1 MDETPGGHPVNAP
14 AQSLLSFQDYL
25 DMEARTGIKH
35 EFWHGQ
41 AFAMGGGSVNH
52 GRLQFNLSGLIHAR
66 LAKSPCEGVSPDVRV
81 AIEGAG
87 LYTYPD
93 LTIICGG
100 ADVDE
105 HESVRNPT
113 LIAEVLSPSTEAYD
127 RGAKFEMYRQL
138 PSLRHYLLV
147 SQDRKLVQ
155 LFTRQEEGAWT
166 FQSFGDDRDV
176 VPLPFIG
183 VEVGLAELYRNIVLP
198 PPTLRAA
205 TRDLP

>member
-1 MDETPGGHPVNAP
+1 MDETPGGHPVNAH

-52 GRLQFNLSGLIHAR
+52 GRLQFNLSGILYAQLR
-66 LAKSPCEGVSPDVRV
+66 GSPYLGLSPDARV
-81 AIEGAG
+81 VVEAEG

-93 LTIICGG
+93 LSVVCGTP
-100 ADVDE
+100 DVDNFN
-105 HESVRNPT
+105 SVRNPT
-113 LIAEVLSPSTEAYD
+113 FIAEVLSPSTEVYD

-147 SQDRKLVQ
+147 AQDRKLVQ
-155 LFTRQEEGAWT
+155 LFSRQEGGQWT

-176 VPLPFIG
+176 VALSFIG
-183 VEVGLAELYRNIVLP
+183 AEVPLSELYQNLVLP